1 MFFISMYVMHT
12 SIFKKPASKLII
24 YAQILLANARI
35 LCMYVAI
42 NPDSKYVYRNIA
54 IHINFTCICIHI
66 CLTRSLKNPYQ
77 GQININCEN
86 CCL

>member
-1 MFFISMYVMHT
+1 
-12 SIFKKPASKLII
+12 
-24 YAQILLANARI
+24 
-35 LCMYVAI
+35 MYVAI

-54 IHINFTCICIHI
+54 IHINVTCICIHI

-86 CCL
+86 CCLQLHAAIK